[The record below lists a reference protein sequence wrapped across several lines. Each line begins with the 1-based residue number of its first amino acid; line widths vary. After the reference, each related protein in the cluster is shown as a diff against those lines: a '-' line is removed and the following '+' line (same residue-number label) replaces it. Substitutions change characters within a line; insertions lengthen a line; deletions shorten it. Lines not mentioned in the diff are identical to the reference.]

1 MTKQTKRKLIIDG
14 IGILVFA
21 VCLALDL
28 LTKTWAVATKPN
40 LYLTKGIGFTLVYN
54 SGMAFSI
61 FNDSEIAMKIVAAV
75 TVVVMIVIG
84 VIFAVLKPEK
94 RFIKIVLAV
103 IEAGAIGN
111 FIDRI
116 MMFAGVL
123 PGVRDFVDV
132 SFFGFGVCNI
142 ADFYVSFGGVALLI
156 YLLFFGSDPI
166 IPIGKRRKQTEK
178 DENKVE

>member
-1 MTKQTKRKLIIDG
+1 MKQQTKKRLIIDV
-14 IGILVFA
+14 IGILIFVA
-21 VCLALDL
+21 CLAIDL
-28 LTKTWAVATKPN
+28 LTKSWAVQTKPN
-40 LYLTKGIGFTLVYN
+40 LYLTKGIGFTIVYN

-61 FNDSEIAMKIVAAV
+61 FSDSEIAMKIVVAV
-75 TVVVMIVIG
+75 TVIVMILIAIV
-84 VIFAVLKPEK
+84 FALLKPEK
-94 RFIKIVLAV
+94 KFLKIVLAI

-116 MMFAGVL
+116 MMFAGTL
-123 PGVRDFVDV
+123 QGVRDFVDV

-166 IPIGKRRKQTEK
+166 IPIGKHRRHA
-178 DENKVE
+178 DDGENKTE